1 MKKIINI
8 VLVII
13 LCAGIWFALSYYN
26 INKEVTREEFLKET
40 RVINLKLDS
49 LERISNIINLKTDSI
64 NDNVKEIKLSIDT
77 LKKGQ
82 SIIYEQVKKSN
93 NTFWEMFK

>member
-1 MKKIINI
+1 MRKKIINI
-8 VLVII
+8 GLLVVLCSGV
-13 LCAGIWFALSYYN
+13 WYALAYYN
-26 INKEVTREEFLKET
+26 KNREVTREEFLQET

-64 NDNVKEIKLSIDT
+64 NENVKEIKLSIDT

-82 SIIYEQVKKSN
+82 SIIYEQVKKSGKS
-93 NTFWEMFK
+93 FWEMF